1 MKLHLSPLTLL
12 FFSIYLLVAHD
23 LTLVATI
30 SAIVIHE
37 LTHLIVLLLCNGRA
51 ARLSITPLGLS
62 IEREGLLS
70 HWNEVWLS
78 ISAPLMNLVLSG
90 LFLAG
95 HVSMY
100 AVYANLSFG
109 LFNLLPIYPLD
120 GAKALFAALSRW
132 RSPDQAG
139 GICRVISL
147 LTLFLLWLFSIAFA
161 LFYDGN
167 LSLLLLCSV
176 MFISNASDDA
186 FYK

>member
-12 FFSIYLLVAHD
+12 FFAIYLLVAHD
-23 LTLVATI
+23 LTLVATV

-37 LTHLIVLLLCNGRA
+37 LTHLIVLQLCNGRA

-78 ISAPLMNLVLSG
+78 LSAPLINLVLAG
-90 LFLAG
+90 LFFAG
-95 HVSMY
+95 DVSMY

-120 GAKALFAALSRW
+120 GAKALFAALAHWCSHDRATVIG
-132 RSPDQAG
+132 RG
-139 GICRVISL
+139 ISL
-147 LTLFLLWLFSIAFA
+147 TVLFLFWLFSIALA

-167 LSLLLLCSV
+167 LSLLLLCAAL
-176 MFISNASDDA
+176 FFSNTSDVG